1 MAGTVAITGAGGYL
15 GTNLVPLLVEQ
26 GREVVAID
34 RRVPD
39 VSSSDGAGSEGVR
52 WVGACLRP
60 AAPPYR
66 RVLTAGDRPRAGGV
80 RPVEVDG
87 GAAAPGRGSQRAR
100 CRHLQPDRDL
110 RSAGLR
116 RPEPAQPD
124 RPGRCGRAAAG
135 GRGGRFDLVDVRDV
149 ARGLVLAA
157 EHGRRGENY
166 LLPGHRWRILDL
178 CRQAAALAGRRGP
191 RWSLPMGVARRLAP
205 VLDAPLRWAG
215 IDAMSPHAMMA
226 LDAFPEVDGS
236 KAARELGYRPRPP
249 EETLQDLVRFLVEQG
264 WLDGR
269 RRSRRAW
276 ARSQPTVSPTGRST
290 TAATASSST
299 SCRS

>member
-1 MAGTVAITGAGGYL
+1 MCPAATG
-15 GTNLVPLLVEQ
+15 P
-26 GREVVAID
+26 GR
-34 RRVPD
+34 R
-39 VSSSDGAGSEGVR
+39 GCAGSVHAFDQRHPRIDESS
-52 WVGACLRP
+52 
-60 AAPPYR
+60 
-66 RVLTAGDRPRAGGV
+66 PRATDPALGEYDRSKWTAEQLLQDVVHNGLDAVICNPTGIYGPRDCADLSRLNRIV
-80 RPVEVDG
+80 RD
-87 GAAAPGRGSQRAR
+87 
-100 CRHLQPDRDL
+100 
-110 RSAGLR
+110 
-116 RPEPAQPD
+116 
-124 RPGRCGRAAAG
+124 AAAG
-135 GRGGRFDLVDVRDV
+135 RLLVVVEGGFDLVDVRDV